1 MCETAPFQSAGMRVP
16 VQELMRTCDWS
27 RSPLGAPDDWSPT
40 LRSVVKL
47 ALDSK
52 FPMFVAWG
60 PELGFIYNDAYAEIL
75 ARKHPAAFGG
85 CFREIW
91 AEIWD
96 DIWPLIEKAM
106 AGEASWQENLPLV
119 MNRRGYDEQTWFTF

>member
-1 MCETAPFQSAGMRVP
+1 MNESSVP
-16 VQELMRTCDWS
+16 VFLSGGGEVGALMRTHDWS
-27 RSPLGAPDDWSPT
+27 TSPLGAPEQWPQS
-40 LRSVVKL
+40 LRSVVGL
-47 ALDSK
+47 ILDSK

-75 ARKHPAAFGG
+75 AGKHPAAFGG
-85 CFREIW
+85 RFRDIW

-106 AGEASWQENLPLV
+106 AGESTWQENLPLV
-119 MNRRGYDEQTWFTF
+119 MNRRGYDEQTWFT

>member
-1 MCETAPFQSAGMRVP
+1 MTTFSHGAAPRAESRMPETAPSQRSVTRP
-16 VQELMRTCDWS
+16 SVQELMRTCDWS
-27 RSPLGAPDDWSPT
+27 RSPLGAPDGWSPT
-40 LRSVVKL
+40 LRSVFNL

-75 ARKHPAAFGG
+75 AGKHPAAFGG
-85 CFREIW
+85 RFRDIW

-96 DIWPLIEKAM
+96 NIWPLIEKAM
-106 AGEASWQENLPLV
+106 AG
-119 MNRRGYDEQTWFTF
+119 